1 MTSAV
6 TSCYFGKSL
15 KLVGLKHPI
24 HLLDGLLITLRAHR
38 V

>member
-15 KLVGLKHPI
+15 MLVGLRHSI
-24 HLLDGLLITLRAHR
+24 HLLDGLLITIPAHW